1 MQMKT
6 PWPTDILLVESQPDH
21 ADAARRAFAHAGLL
35 NRLHVVTSHW
45 AALDLLFQRGEFQNA
60 PRPDLIILN
69 PAISGRTGWV
79 LFAEIKADPSLKQI
93 PVAILSASRLEAEM
107 LNRGPLNA
115 HFIEKPVQWDYFISA
130 MLTTQ
135 VSLDYRG
142 ADAGRPEKAGR

>member
-1 MQMKT
+1 MKMKT

-35 NRLHVVTSHW
+35 NRLHVVPSNS
-45 AALDLLFQRGEFQNA
+45 AALDFLYQRSEFQDA
-60 PRPDLIILN
+60 PRPDLIILD
-69 PAISGRTGWV
+69 PAVSSRNGWS

-107 LNRGPLNA
+107 LKRGPLNA

-130 MLTTQ
+130 MLNTQ
-135 VSLDYRG
+135 VPVDGRG
-142 ADAGRPEKAGR
+142 AEAGSPEKAG